1 MKENYKDM
9 LLVSESGYMMP
20 FALGEKESLPIA
32 LPYGKQ
38 RHPRTN
44 EEFFHQGVDFS
55 VKGKDLYAMASGMVV
70 GAGNDALHDNYIV
83 AKYGK
88 YEVTYGHLEDAYC
101 GYGTSVAAGDK
112 IAKSGDF
119 LHVGVRFDGR
129 DIDPMDFLSMV
140 WANVQQLAAMGIN
153 KQPTMETLGGKAV
166 RNSYEKDKDAILMLM
181 LRWLP
186 SYMNSLR
193 DGSYVSPRRAEESL
207 RNIFS
212 QAASRNYFFES
223 MPSVSN
229 PLGLSDRSV
238 PLAEKVQDI
247 LIGDFLSFLA
257 LNHNIYPATWGE
269 DEKKNFFHRR
279 QPTDS
284 RQTP

>member
-1 MKENYKDM
+1 M
-9 LLVSESGYMMP
+9 LLASESGYMMP
-20 FALGEKESLPIA
+20 FALEEKESLPVT

-38 RHPRTN
+38 RHPRNN
-44 EEFFHQGVDFS
+44 EEFFHQGVDFA
-55 VKGKDLYAMASGMVV
+55 VKGKELYAMASGMIV

-88 YEVTYGHLEDAYC
+88 YEVTYGHLEDAFC
-101 GYGTSVAAGDK
+101 GYGTTVKAGDR

-153 KQPTMETLGGKAV
+153 SQPNEKTLGGKEV
-166 RNSYEKDKDAILMLM
+166 QNSYEKDKEAILMLM

-193 DGSYVSPRRAEESL
+193 NGSYVPPQRAETSL

-212 QAASRNYFFES
+212 QAASRNYLFES
-223 MPSVSN
+223 MPSVNN
-229 PLGLSDRSV
+229 PLGLSDRSA
-238 PLAEKVQDI
+238 PLAGKVQDI

-269 DEKKNFFHRR
+269 DEKKNFFHKP
-279 QPTDS
+279 QPTAS
-284 RQTP
+284 QPTH